1 MTGNSPGAQTNIRGK
16 KRSGRKRA
24 VMRSYIFAA
33 PGPLSCESHVA
44 DDRERV
50 AAAAKLHTTDFNAR
64 AQEYFASSA
73 LRLLCANFNSFKRH
87 LKKQNKKKGKGGV
100 GFSTFPRQFSAVT
113 SRVSL
118 ELLSSAARSGRVQ
131 APAAALVHAG

>member
-87 LKKQNKKKGKGGV
+87 LKNKTKK
-100 GFSTFPRQFSAVT
+100 R
-113 SRVSL
+113 
-118 ELLSSAARSGRVQ
+118 
-131 APAAALVHAG
+131 